1 MIASAKRRRRR
12 RPKPPM
18 TCEDLARQG
27 RWDQSLCCPD
37 CHRDPNLLI
46 LDAVTEQ
53 NPLDGYQR
61 AVLCCRSFHAL
72 NDWYP
77 GKIIAFPDHDENE
90 RRFINHGLSR
100 YHTDRRRNP

>member
-37 CHRDPNLLI
+37 CHRDPDHWLI
-46 LDAVTEQ
+46 WQTLTAL
-53 NPLDGYQR
+53 NPLEGR
-61 AVLCCRSFHAL
+61 HEAFICCFCIDL
-72 NDWYP
+72 IDDWYP
-77 GKIIAFPDHDENE
+77 GKVITIFPEHEE
-90 RRFINHGLSR
+90 
-100 YHTDRRRNP
+100 